1 MKIMSQT
8 DITDK
13 LTANIKALY
22 PLAQA
27 ADEQLENLTKE
38 KKGQFASVFKE
49 DTPFKAKANRFLP
62 YMEEVAYELLELP
75 VREPVEFKA
84 ELQIIL
90 NKMNL
95 LNSVLSG
102 FHNIQDTAE
111 AKSE

>member
-1 MKIMSQT
+1 MNIMSQT

-27 ADEQLENLTKE
+27 ADEQLETLTKE

-49 DTPFKAKANRFLP
+49 ESPFKAKANRFLP

-75 VREPVEFKA
+75 AREPSEFKA
-84 ELQIIL
+84 ELHVIL
-90 NKMNL
+90 NKMSL
-95 LNSVLSG
+95 LNNVLNA
-102 FHNIQDTAE
+102 FHNIQDAPVE
-111 AKSE
+111 KN